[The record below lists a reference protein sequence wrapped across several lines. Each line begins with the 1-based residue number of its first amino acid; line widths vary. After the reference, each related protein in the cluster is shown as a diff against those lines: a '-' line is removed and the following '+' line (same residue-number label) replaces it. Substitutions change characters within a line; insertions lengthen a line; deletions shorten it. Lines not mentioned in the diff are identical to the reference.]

1 MKLRESLMITP
12 KGSRTMAE
20 YLQFVKLMVDELAH
34 IDTRLSDDEITSPVL
49 NNIGVDNKDIA
60 NSI

>member
-1 MKLRESLMITP
+1 MITP

>member
-1 MKLRESLMITP
+1 
-12 KGSRTMAE
+12 MAE